1 MVVADVLMLISMCSK
16 QSLVIITVV
25 LQLIS
30 VFQTFLSNYHHCA
43 DVDVRCSIQH
53 IAVIVIV
60 LNWIL
65 GVPSSIWQL
74 LSLY

>member
-1 MVVADVLMLISMCSK
+1 MVVADVLMLISLCSK
-16 QSLVIITVV
+16 QSLVIITD
-25 LQLIS
+25 
-30 VFQTFLSNYHHCA
+30 VFQTILSNYHHCA
-43 DVDVRCSIQH
+43 DVNVRCSIQH

-60 LNWIL
+60 LKWIL